1 MILKIRNI
9 SIGSVIFRISVR
21 CIILENNLSE
31 KIQLEMNQTFP
42 QKKTLKICFLTM
54 CFDVNCSCVDANKAT
69 LCKTSANKTAPPRNS
84 DTSLYCMGLRTK
96 ITETKNELEEQNINQ
111 CKQTED
117 VQDDDVFFSNVTNEL
132 YTQMRG
138 ILCRFHNRMI
148 CNRIFTVGSD
158 PTLQRVD
165 PN

>member
-9 SIGSVIFRISVR
+9 SIGSVIFRMSVR

-96 ITETKNELEEQNINQ
+96 ITETKNEL
-111 CKQTED
+111 
-117 VQDDDVFFSNVTNEL
+117 